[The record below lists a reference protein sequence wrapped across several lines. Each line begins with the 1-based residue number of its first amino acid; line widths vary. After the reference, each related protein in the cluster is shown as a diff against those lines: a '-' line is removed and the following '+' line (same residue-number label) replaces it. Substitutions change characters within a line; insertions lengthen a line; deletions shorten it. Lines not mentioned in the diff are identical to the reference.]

1 MGRKADLARK
11 TTETDIALKL
21 DIDGTGTYD
30 IDTGVGFFDHMLEL
44 MAKHGF
50 FDLTVKAK
58 GDVNVDYHHTV
69 EDVGIVFGQVL
80 NTCLGDYKGIR
91 RYGFAAVPMDEVLAQ
106 VTIDLCNRPTLVYNV
121 PVRDGK
127 VGTFDIELV
136 KEFFQAVTNAAG
148 ITLHINVPYGS
159 NRHHVIEAVFKAW
172 GRALCEAV
180 SLDSRVK
187 GVPSTKGTL

>member
-1 MGRKADLARK
+1 MARDADLKRK
-11 TTETDIALKL
+11 TTETDITLKL
-21 DIDGTGTYD
+21 NIDGAGKYD
-30 IDTGVGFFDHMLEL
+30 VDTGIGFFDHMLEL

-69 EDVGIVFGQVL
+69 EDIGIVFGQALVK
-80 NTCLGDYKGIR
+80 CLGDYKGIR
-91 RYGFAAVPMDEVLAQ
+91 RYGFAAVPIDEVLAE
-106 VTIDLCNRPTLVYNV
+106 VALDISKRPTLVYNV

-127 VGTFDIELV
+127 VGSFDIELV
-136 KEFFQAVTNAAG
+136 KEFFQAVTNAGG

-159 NRHHVIEAVFKAW
+159 NRHHVVEAVFKAW

-180 SLDSRVK
+180 SLDPRVK

>member
-1 MGRKADLARK
+1 MARDADLKRT
-11 TTETDIALKL
+11 TTETDITLKL
-21 DIDGTGTYD
+21 NIDGAGKYD
-30 IDTGVGFFDHMLEL
+30 IDTGIGFFDHMLEL
-44 MAKHGF
+44 MTKHGF
-50 FDLTVKAK
+50 FDLTVKAI

-69 EDVGIVFGQVL
+69 EDVGIVFGQAL

-106 VTIDLCNRPTLVYNV
+106 VAIDLSKRPILVYNV
-121 PVRDGK
+121 PVRDGM

-148 ITLHINVPYGS
+148 ITLHITVPYGS

-180 SLDSRVK
+180 SLDARVT

>member
-1 MGRKADLARK
+1 MAREADLKRK
-11 TTETDIALKL
+11 TTETDITIKL
-21 DIDGTGTYD
+21 DLDGTGKYN
-30 IDTGVGFFDHMLEL
+30 IDTGIGFFDHMLEL

-50 FDLTVKAK
+50 FDLMVKAK

-69 EDVGIVFGQVL
+69 EDIGIVFGQAL
-80 NTCLGDYKGIR
+80 STCLGDYQGVR

-106 VTIDLCNRPTLVYNV
+106 VTIDLCKRPTMIYNLA
-121 PVRDGK
+121 VREGM

-136 KEFFQAVTNAAG
+136 KEFFQAVVNAGG
-148 ITLHINVPYGS
+148 ITLHINVPYGT

-180 SLDSRVK
+180 SLDFRVQ
-187 GVPSTKGTL
+187 GVPSTKGML